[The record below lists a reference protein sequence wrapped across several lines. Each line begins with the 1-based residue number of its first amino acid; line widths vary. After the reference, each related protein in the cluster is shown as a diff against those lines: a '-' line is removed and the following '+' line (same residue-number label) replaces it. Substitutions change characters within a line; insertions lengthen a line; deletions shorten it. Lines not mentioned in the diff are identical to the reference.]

1 MNLRRKLSPNEL
13 IATGLASEIVIAVVS
28 VVNYFLVFIY
38 LIFLQPIAMMFFV
51 SGIRSQKKKG
61 QINVLGIIAVILVF
75 CQIVVIIGLAIVI
88 FVAYANNR

>member
-1 MNLRRKLSPNEL
+1 
-13 IATGLASEIVIAVVS
+13 
-28 VVNYFLVFIY
+28 
-38 LIFLQPIAMMFFV
+38 MMFFV